1 MHIACPHCLATNRVP
16 NERLT
21 ESPVCGRCGQDLLP
35 AAPVDLT
42 DASFPTLIAK
52 TELPV
57 LVDFWAPW
65 CGPCRQMAP
74 HFAQAAAQLR
84 GQVVL
89 AKVNSD
95 DHPRASAQFGIR
107 SIPTMVLFRAGR
119 EVARTSG
126 AMSAPQIAAWVRSA
140 AA

>member
-16 NERLT
+16 DERLGEAPT
-21 ESPVCGRCGQDLLP
+21 CGRCGQDLLP

-95 DHPRASAQFGIR
+95 DHPQASAQYGIR

-140 AA
+140 VA